1 MEKNETTQQA
11 FVFHPSFWNALKE
24 LDDNSLKNE
33 IAFAIISYGNEG
45 EVELAELSPVARF
58 AMRLIMPIID
68 KQQETYR
75 RKRDAGKSG
84 GRPKNENQKGENEK
98 PIQNQTPDFEKA
110 NQNQNCNPEK
120 ASQNQTES
128 TNNFRLGKEKDIIY
142 NKDINIKKEKEIEK
156 DMCVKGNAE
165 NQNSANET
173 HTQIFNSFF
182 SLVKD
187 YYPAEEK
194 SQQYAKQLADDFI
207 NYNKDKPDTFWRDRF
222 WERYIVRFL
231 ENDDTNKRESS
242 AKEKGKKRFSYQEYC
257 AAITPPTKK
266 YDKED
271 FETITDNEGK
281 TWWVLKQ

>member
-120 ASQNQTES
+120 ADDNQDES
-128 TNNFRLGKEKDIIY
+128 RNSRRLGKEKEKDIFF
-142 NKDINIKKEKEIEK
+142 NKDIEKEKDIVFLKEKETE
-156 DMCVKGNAE
+156 NATE
-165 NQNSANET
+165 VSDDKNKKTDLN
-173 HTQIFNSFF
+173 F
-182 SLVKD
+182 S
-187 YYPAEEK
+187 E
-194 SQQYAKQLADDFI
+194 I
-207 NYNKDKPDTFWRDRF
+207 
-222 WERYIVRFL
+222 
-231 ENDDTNKRESS
+231 
-242 AKEKGKKRFSYQEYC
+242 
-257 AAITPPTKK
+257 KK
-266 YDKED
+266 YFVGKGFDESTAQRFIDYNINHNKKVQNDWKHYADKWIE
-271 FETITDNEGK
+271 N
-281 TWWVLKQ
+281 